1 MTTETRKG
9 IISFSITDRGALYAA
24 YMQFVNNGGL
34 FVPTNRTYDLGD
46 SVFMLL
52 KIMDDATPIPVEGK
66 VVWLT
71 PPGAQGNKTVG
82 VGVQFSDE
90 SDNSAKTAIEDHLA
104 AALQGERP
112 THTM

>member
-9 IISFSITDRGALYAA
+9 IIAFSISDRGALYAS
-24 YMQFVNNGGL
+24 YMQFVQNGGV
-34 FVPTNRTYDLGD
+34 FVPTNRSYELGD
-46 SVFMLL
+46 HVFLLL
-52 KIMDDATPIPVEGK
+52 KLMDDPSPVPVEGQ

-71 PPGAQGNKTVG
+71 PAGAQGNKTPG
-82 VGVQFSDE
+82 VGIQFTD
-90 SDNSAKTAIEDHLA
+90 AKADAKSTIEEHLA